1 MRSGRGTSWVWISGV
16 RTPMRHDNISFL
28 CFPKWYRTDLT
39 VPYVPFVACA
49 YSLKFTL
56 KSPRALALRWRRLRP
71 P

>member
-1 MRSGRGTSWVWISGV
+1 
-16 RTPMRHDNISFL
+16 MRHDNISFL

-49 YSLKFTL
+49 YCYSLKFTL